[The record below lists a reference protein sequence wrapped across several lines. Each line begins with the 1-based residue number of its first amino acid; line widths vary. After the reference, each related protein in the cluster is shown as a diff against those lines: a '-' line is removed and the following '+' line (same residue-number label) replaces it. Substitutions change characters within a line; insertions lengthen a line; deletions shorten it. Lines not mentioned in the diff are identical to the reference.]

1 MNMKILL
8 RLVLGLVF
16 AFSASHSLAQS
27 NPLYVPLGGAVKGA
41 LYKPDSGAA
50 PHVGILVTHRTSN
63 VLSSLPCTE
72 LSRRGSGPLHEPA
85 LRQQRGVGEM
95 GDHSSRCQVGGQF
108 PQATTGNHQS
118 APLGWQRR
126 RTYDEFLS
134 SGRGNGPSYCQG
146 PNKLIECENNLAGLP
161 PADGIIFR
169 DAHPGNPAN
178 GVRSINPAIGNG
190 LGRSG

>member
-72 LSRRGSGPLHEPA
+72 LSRRGFMVLC
-85 LRQQRGVGEM
+85 M
-95 GDHSSRCQVGGQF
+95 
-108 PQATTGNHQS
+108 
-118 APLGWQRR
+118 
-126 RTYDEFLS
+126 
-134 SGRGNGPSYCQG
+134 
-146 PNKLIECENNLAGLP
+146 
-161 PADGIIFR
+161 
-169 DAHPGNPAN
+169 NPASTTT
-178 GVRSINPAIGNG
+178 R
-190 LGRSG
+190 RW